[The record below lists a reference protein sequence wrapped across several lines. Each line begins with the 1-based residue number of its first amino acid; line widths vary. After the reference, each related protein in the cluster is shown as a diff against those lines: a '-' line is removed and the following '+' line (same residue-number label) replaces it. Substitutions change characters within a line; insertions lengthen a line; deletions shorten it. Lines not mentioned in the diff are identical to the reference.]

1 MKFSVGYQ
9 SNELLKKSILGNLG
23 KIAEVYFPWRGFATG
38 RGTVADSS
46 DSARIERDLSDYA
59 AAGLKTNLLLNAN
72 CYGGAAQERSFFEKI
87 GATVQYLREKY
98 ALASLTTTSPLVAK
112 FLKNNFPEIE
122 VRASVNMEIG
132 TPDGVDYLARYF
144 DAFYVKREY
153 NWDFHRLAEFRARCV
168 GLGKKTY
175 ILANSGCLNFC
186 SARTFHDNLVAHQN
200 EISAKDNAYQFSGIC
215 HEFLSDKSARASLLR
230 RSNFIRPEDI
240 SAFGEFCDGA
250 KLATRTNRNP
260 SAVVE
265 AYCRGRFCGNL
276 WELTEPAHAAHFY
289 PEILENG
296 KIPSDYAER
305 RLRCGKNCRN
315 CGYCDSV
322 QKSASGILNFL

>member
-1 MKFSVGYQ
+1 M
-9 SNELLKKSILGNLG
+9 
-23 KIAEVYFPWRGFATG
+23 
-38 RGTVADSS
+38 
-46 DSARIERDLSDYA
+46 
-59 AAGLKTNLLLNAN
+59 
-72 CYGGAAQERSFFEKI
+72 
-87 GATVQYLREKY
+87 
-98 ALASLTTTSPLVAK
+98 AK

-215 HEFLSDKSARASLLR
+215 HEFLSDKSARS
-230 RSNFIRPEDI
+230 IYP
-240 SAFGEFCDGA
+240 
-250 KLATRTNRNP
+250 KLDFLP
-260 SAVVE
+260 SQT
-265 AYCRGRFCGNL
+265 G
-276 WELTEPAHAAHFY
+276 
-289 PEILENG
+289 
-296 KIPSDYAER
+296 YAPC
-305 RLRCGKNCRN
+305 LCGKK
-315 CGYCDSV
+315 CDFACY
-322 QKSASGILNFL
+322 KHLKEIDAI